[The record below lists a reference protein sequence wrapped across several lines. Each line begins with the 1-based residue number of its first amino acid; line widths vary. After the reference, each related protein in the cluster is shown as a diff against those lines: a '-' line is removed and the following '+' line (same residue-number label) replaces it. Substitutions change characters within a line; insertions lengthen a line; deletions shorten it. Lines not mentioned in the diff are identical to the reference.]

1 MSYQNFR
8 RVRKPEV
15 AKENEVRVSTNG
27 RAREYII
34 QSAELLLGKKLP
46 EVTISGL
53 KAASG
58 NVVTIVDVLR
68 RKIKGLHVEWQ
79 VQLVKT
85 SDTYEPNEEGL
96 DNVVLN
102 RSIPSLV
109 AVLSFSAK
117 NTSSPGYVAPL
128 PESEVQEATLDEIK
142 TVPPRRRP
150 ETSRPD
156 DAIDS
161 QPTRQYGDSK
171 FRGRGQRGNRRRG
184 RGRGNSSNGAP
195 RTQQTGETTNE

>member
-1 MSYQNFR
+1 MSRSNFR
-8 RVRKPEV
+8 RVRKHEV
-15 AKENEVRVSTNG
+15 ANENEVRVSTNG

-34 QSAELLLGKKLP
+34 LAAELLLAKKLQ

-85 SDTYEPNEEGL
+85 TDTYEATEEGL

-109 AVLSFSAK
+109 AVLSFTAK

-128 PESEVQEATLDEIK
+128 PDKDVQEATLEEIK
-142 TVPPRRRP
+142 SAPRRRTRSEKP
-150 ETSRPD
+150 DEAKDAQAPRQNGDRP
-156 DAIDS
+156 
-161 QPTRQYGDSK
+161 RER
-171 FRGRGQRGNRRRG
+171 RGRGRRG
-184 RGRGNSSNGAP
+184 RGRGNNAGGAT
-195 RTQQTGETTNE
+195 RTQQTQGNTQE